1 MEFVPARNKLEA
13 VARISNLTNSG
24 PETLGPGSKER
35 KSVLTNLAHG
45 LNLEVIES
53 DSKQE
58 LAAKIAQSLGKV
70 WTSDCESIGQTITL
84 KGLNLLLEAAT
95 VRLSRYSKKQ
105 ESRSIHEETTEISQI
120 VYRHTPRKMDGVTA
134 IKEMKEAEFS
144 KWALTEWQG
153 QFFEFKVRPH
163 LINTLGGG
171 PVKVGRTEFDY
182 SLSYVWDMKVHSSQ
196 SQNGKKNASGCLLND
211 GYSMEMAVK
220 ESGLGLI
227 VLSGVPLYD
236 WEFTKWFKDFRS
248 TSKNAPRKPLKKEFT
263 PEKVDYFFIPNSERF
278 TEAIAKK
285 QLKIFKQGRQQ
296 SGHSRNYKY
305 SLDLQK
311 AEKSDLLVHST
322 PFI

>member
-35 KSVLTNLAHG
+35 KSVLTNLAQG
-45 LNLEVIES
+45 LNLKLDDS

-58 LAAKIAQSLGKV
+58 LAAKIAQNLGKV
-70 WTSDCESIGQTITL
+70 WTPDCESIGQTITL

-95 VRLSRYSKKQ
+95 VRLSRSIKKQ
-105 ESRSIHEETTEISQI
+105 ESRSILEETKEISEI
-120 VYRHTPRKMDGVTA
+120 VYRHTPREMDGVTA

-163 LINTLGGG
+163 LINSLGGG
-171 PVKVGRTEFDY
+171 PIKVGRTEFDY

-196 SQNGKKNASGCLLND
+196 KQNGKKSASGCQLND
-211 GYSMEMAVK
+211 GYSMEIAVK
-220 ESGLGLI
+220 ETGLGLI
-227 VLSGVPLYD
+227 VLSGIPLYD

-248 TSKNAPRKPLKKEFT
+248 TSKNPPRRPLKKEFT
-263 PEKVDYFFIPNSERF
+263 PEKVDYYFIPNNERF
-278 TEAIAKK
+278 NEALAKK
-285 QLKIFKQGRQQ
+285 ELKIFKQGRQQ

-305 SLDLQK
+305 SLDLQR
-311 AEKSDLLVHST
+311 AETSDLLVHST
-322 PFI
+322 PFV

>member
-35 KSVLTNLAHG
+35 KSVLTNLAQG
-45 LNLEVIES
+45 INLKVDES

-58 LAAKIAQSLGKV
+58 LAAKIAQNLGKA
-70 WTSDCESIGQTITL
+70 WTPDCESIGQTITL

-95 VRLSRYSKKQ
+95 FRLSRSIKKQ
-105 ESRSIHEETTEISQI
+105 ESRSILEETMEISEI
-120 VYRHTPRKMDGVTA
+120 VYRHTPREMYGVSA

-196 SQNGKKNASGCLLND
+196 RQNGKKSTSGCQLND
-211 GYSMEMAVK
+211 GYSMEIAVQ
-220 ESGLGLI
+220 ETGLGLI
-227 VLSGVPLYD
+227 VLSGIPLYD
-236 WEFTKWFKDFRS
+236 WEFTKWFKEFRS
-248 TSKNAPRKPLKKEFT
+248 TSKKLPTRPLKKEFT
-263 PEKVDYFFIPNSERF
+263 PEKVDYYFIPNSERF
-278 TEAIAKK
+278 NEALAKK
-285 QLKIFKQGRQQ
+285 QLKTFKQGRQP

-305 SLDLQK
+305 SLDLQR

-322 PFI
+322 NFV

>member
-35 KSVLTNLAHG
+35 KSVLTNLARG
-45 LNLEVIES
+45 LNFDVDES

-58 LAAKIAQSLGKV
+58 LAAKIAQRLGKA
-70 WTSDCESIGQTITL
+70 WTPDCESIGQTITL

-95 VRLSRYSKKQ
+95 IRLSRLIIRQ
-105 ESRSIHEETTEISQI
+105 ESTSILEETRQLSEIVHQ
-120 VYRHTPRKMDGVTA
+120 YTPRIMDGVAA

-144 KWALTEWQG
+144 RWALTEWQG

-163 LINTLGGG
+163 LINNLGGG

-182 SLSYVWDMKVHSSQ
+182 ALSFVWDMKVHSSQ
-196 SQNGKKNASGCLLND
+196 GQNGKKSSSGCQLND
-211 GYSMEMAVK
+211 GFSMELAIK
-220 ESGLGLI
+220 EGGLGLI
-227 VLSGVPLYD
+227 VLSGIPSYD
-236 WEFTKWFKDFRS
+236 WEFTKWFKEFRNTS
-248 TSKNAPRKPLKKEFT
+248 TSQPRRPLKRAFT

-278 TEAIAKK
+278 KEALAKK
-285 QLKIFKQGRQQ
+285 QIQIFKQGRQQ

-305 SLDLQK
+305 ALNLRK
-311 AEKSDLLVHST
+311 AEVSDLLVHST
-322 PFI
+322 NIA